1 MHMLQHQT
9 GANVRIDIAKFTAL
23 HDENAVLARE
33 LGRVQAGCTRLL
45 AEKSNEITRL
55 ASLHIRAQADNVAKA
70 SRITFLV
77 EDLAALKAS
86 NPTAQ
91 VSARL
96 QKKIDNMGVRR
107 EELEAQYAALR
118 HKLATAEKAL
128 EALSA
133 EPQGLIKPAAQPEA
147 LPIAL
152 YLNQKTVLCVGGRTG
167 NIAN

>member
-1 MHMLQHQT
+1 M
-9 GANVRIDIAKFTAL
+9 RSRAL
-23 HDENAVLARE
+23 PA
-33 LGRVQAGCTRLL
+33 CTSVPR
-45 AEKSNEITRL
+45 
-55 ASLHIRAQADNVAKA
+55 ADNVAKA

-133 EPQGLIKPAAQPEA
+133 EP
-147 LPIAL
+147 
-152 YLNQKTVLCVGGRTG
+152 
-167 NIAN
+167 